1 MSVSLP
7 PIASPAQRSG
17 MMDVV
22 PPSAAER
29 AALFRK
35 FDPSGNGLLSLGE
48 ATAAVHQEFPFFSD
62 QKAIKQA
69 FRAAD
74 TSGDG
79 AIGKKEFA
87 LFLEYLSFFSKMSQE
102 FHQIDANGDGR
113 LDEEEFAG
121 AAHMLG
127 DPLEAEEV
135 HREFMKM
142 DDNAGGYV
150 LFDEFCVWA
159 ARRNAVERA
168 STATRTPS
176 RLVFSRADG
185 CCASP
190 SWGVSRG
197 LEPPP
202 GRCGVALCFVSTPAL
217 TPTCG
222 ARSGAGA
229 GGHGRGAALHLPLRR
244 DHGRRAGGAAA
255 EALAGDGGRDGAG
268 TDAGVCRGV
277 GPLGQAERGDAA
289 QGEDGDRDAVP
300 AAQAPHGAP
309 ARLLRCGRPSADPLS
324 GAAAGEA
331 RWCAASPALA
341 DFVECDRGCW
351 AWQRRR

>member
-168 STATRTPS
+168 STATRTPL
-176 RLVFSRADG
+176 R
-185 CCASP
+185 P
-190 SWGVSRG
+190 
-197 LEPPP
+197 
-202 GRCGVALCFVSTPAL
+202 
-217 TPTCG
+217 
-222 ARSGAGA
+222 RSF
-229 GGHGRGAALHLPLRR
+229 RVLMRMLR
-244 DHGRRAGGAAA
+244 
-255 EALAGDGGRDGAG
+255 
-268 TDAGVCRGV
+268 V
-277 GPLGQAERGDAA
+277 PILG
-289 QGEDGDRDAVP
+289 
-300 AAQAPHGAP
+300 
-309 ARLLRCGRPSADPLS
+309 
-324 GAAAGEA
+324 
-331 RWCAASPALA
+331 
-341 DFVECDRGCW
+341 
-351 AWQRRR
+351 